1 MNCAIVIRSY
11 FRDFRWLRHCLRGI
25 CRFAHGFGAVIVIMP
40 QSSLER
46 LPWQTIGDEHVLASE
61 EFEDDYLGQQVTKL
75 YADQLTDADYI
86 CHLDSD
92 CVLRRPV
99 APTDLLVG
107 GKVCIPFTPYIQVP
121 FERPWQ
127 RVTEKFLRHSVEHS
141 FMRRLPLVYPRW
153 LYPELR
159 RCSAR
164 LHGQELRDYI
174 LCQPPRGFSEFNAL
188 GAFAYYHHHEAF
200 TWQPV
205 APDAPNE
212 QLCKWYWSWGGLRPE
227 ILAEIEQILAAD
239 E

>member
-11 FRDFRWLRHCLRGI
+11 FRDFRWLRYCLQGI
-25 CRFAHGFGAVIVIMP
+25 HRFARGFAAVIVIMP
-40 QSSLER
+40 RSSLER
-46 LPWQTIGDEHVLASE
+46 LPWQPVGEEHILASE

-99 APTDLLVG
+99 APVDLLVE
-107 GKVCIPFTPYIQVP
+107 GKVCIPFTPYAQLP

-127 RVTEKFLRHSVEHS
+127 RVTEKFLLHSVEHS

-159 RCSAR
+159 RCSTR
-164 LHGQELRDYI
+164 LHGQELKDYI
-174 LCQPPRGFSEFNAL
+174 LSQPPGGFSEFNIL
-188 GAFAYYHHHEAF
+188 GAYAFYYHYETF

-212 QLCKWYWSWGGLRPE
+212 QFCKWYWSWGGLRPE
-227 ILAEIEQILAAD
+227 ILAEIERILAAD